1 VITDTLQV
9 PVDVLSR
16 ETGWRVKPVGACR
29 DDVCVPLPEATLTD
43 DLVDLPSFADRL
55 GMPLLHDDEH
65 GLWSLG
71 PQSGGK
77 AMTTVQAPDLVLP
90 TLSGEPFALS
100 SLRGRK
106 VLIVSWAS
114 W

>member
-1 VITDTLQV
+1 MITDTLQV
-9 PVDVLSR
+9 PVATLER
-16 ETGWRVKPVGACR
+16 ETGWLVKNVGACR
-29 DDVCVPLPEATLTD
+29 EEVCVPLPEATLAD

-55 GMPLLHDDEH
+55 GMPLLHEKEH
-65 GLWSLG
+65 RLWSLG

>member
-1 VITDTLQV
+1 MISDTLQV
-9 PVDVLSR
+9 DVATLER
-16 ETGWRVKPVGACR
+16 ETGWAVKPVGACR
-29 DDVCVPLPEATLTD
+29 EDVCVPLPAGTLTGD
-43 DLVDLPSFADRL
+43 RVDLAAFADRL
-55 GMPLLHDDEH
+55 GMPVAHDAEH
-65 GLWSLG
+65 GIWSLG
-71 PQSGGK
+71 PQAGGK

-90 TLSGEPFALS
+90 TLDGEPFALS